1 MVFQIIEQYV
11 YLKSKSKKN
20 VLVHCGKIVERIIGA
35 VYSRKFQGGVIC
47 ISKVIDVSPSILD
60 SSLCLTQPGISHDAL
75 CLEVK

>member
-47 ISKVIDVSPSILD
+47 ISKVIDVSPGNLY
-60 SSLCLTQPGISHDAL
+60 SSLCFFQPRVLMMYSAY
-75 CLEVK
+75 KS